1 MAYICTKPK
10 GSCNSCPHYRYSN
23 EYGEEICHIQKD
35 TSYLISRELLE
46 NALTATYQK
55 QYAGKANQEPYTVA
69 WTIMRKQPII
79 DAEPVIRCKNCKHNV
94 ANRTPDPLDETDY
107 TDITCA
113 YFMTDGMS
121 GNDFCSRAEPIS
133 MEVTK

>member
-1 MAYICTKPK
+1 MA
-10 GSCNSCPHYRYSN
+10 R
-23 EYGEEICHIQKD
+23 HINLD
-35 TSYLISRELLE
+35 ELLTVIDKRNGRLPLWLDE
-46 NALTATYQK
+46 ILTEDCK
-55 QYAGKANQEPYTVA
+55 VH
-69 WTIMRKQPII
+69 

-121 GNDFCSRAEPIS
+121 GNDFCSRAEPI
-133 MEVTK
+133 MEGD

>member
-10 GSCNSCPHYRYSN
+10 GSCGSCPHYRYDDD
-23 EYGEEICHIQKD
+23 YGAKACFAQKD
-35 TSYLISRELLE
+35 TSDLISRKMLE
-46 NALTATYQK
+46 NALTVTYQK

-69 WTIMRKQPII
+69 WAIMRKQPGIE
-79 DAEPVIRCKNCKHNV
+79 AVPVVRCKNCKHNV
-94 ANRTPDPLDETDY
+94 ANRTPDPLDNTDY
-107 TDITCA
+107 TDITCD

-133 MEVTK
+133 TEGI